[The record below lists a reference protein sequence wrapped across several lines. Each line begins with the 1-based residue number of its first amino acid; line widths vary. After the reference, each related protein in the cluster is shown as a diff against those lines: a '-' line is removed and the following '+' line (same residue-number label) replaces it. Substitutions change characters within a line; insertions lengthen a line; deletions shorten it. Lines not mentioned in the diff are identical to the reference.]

1 MDFNGLNGL
10 DAWNNFMELPQTTMI
25 VQVRDTNL
33 DILH

>member
-1 MDFNGLNGL
+1 MGLNGLNEL

-33 DILH
+33 DILY